1 MTDALPRILVLD
13 DDISFLEQMPDI
25 LDGLGE
31 VDCFRTIDQGLAAV
45 SARYYDVAILDLN
58 FENDE
63 RTGLDVFRRI
73 QAMDRG
79 IDVIMIT
86 GETDPRRIF
95 EMVNSG
101 IHRFVPKL
109 ADVAEIQTQVS
120 NVLEERSIR
129 RRMLA
134 QAQIPD
140 GGTAL
145 IGRSPAMN
153 KVREQIAHIVESGV
167 RDVLVQG
174 ETGTGK
180 EVVAR
185 YIASQADRS
194 GRFLPVNCGG
204 LSENL
209 IQSELFGHVRGAFTG
224 ADREKK
230 GIFEAAGG
238 GYVFLDEIGDMPL
251 SQQPKLLRAI
261 QERMIQRL
269 GEVEERPVS
278 FRTISATH
286 VSLKKAVE
294 EGRFREDLYFR
305 ISKEVI
311 VVPPLRERIE
321 DLKELVMHFLARQ
334 SKKCTVTDE
343 AISLLQSFD
352 WPGNIRQLE
361 GVVESMVVRCE
372 GVIRPAH
379 VLRAVPE
386 LAGLGTLQIKK
397 AVVGTYGVQLIA
409 KEKQRFQKAIL
420 EANGDRTR
428 AAELLGL
435 SRATFFRKL
444 KELGL
449 VQTRRQRSLNLD
461 GAKLPH

>member
-1 MTDALPRILVLD
+1 MSEYIARILVLD

-25 LDGLGE
+25 LDGFGE
-31 VDCFRTIDQGLAAV
+31 VDCFRTIDQGLAAI
-45 SARYYDVAILDLN
+45 SSKFYDVAVLDLN
-58 FENDE
+58 FENE
-63 RTGLDVFRRI
+63 KRTGLDVFRRVL
-73 QAMDRG
+73 ALDRG

-95 EMVNSG
+95 EMVNAG

-109 ADVAEIQTQVS
+109 ADVKEIQLQVKTI
-120 NVLEERSIR
+120 LEERSIR
-129 RRMLA
+129 RHMLTHSM
-134 QAQIPD
+134 IPN
-140 GGTAL
+140 GGSAL
-145 IGRSPAMN
+145 IGQSPEMLRI
-153 KVREQIAHIVESGV
+153 REQIAHVIESGV
-167 RDVLVQG
+167 RDILIQG

-185 YIASQADRS
+185 YIAAHADRS

-251 SQQPKLLRAI
+251 SQQPKLLRTL
-261 QERMIQRL
+261 QDRKIQRL
-269 GEVEERPVS
+269 GEVEERSVS

-311 VVPPLRERIE
+311 VVPPLRERSE
-321 DLKELVMHFLARQ
+321 DLRALVLHFLAKL
-334 SKKCTVTDE
+334 SKKCVVTDE
-343 AISLLQSFD
+343 AIILLQCYD

-361 GVVESMVVRCE
+361 SVVESMAVRCD

-379 VLRAVPE
+379 VLRALPD
-386 LAGLGTLQIKK
+386 LASIGTLQIKK
-397 AVVGTYGVQLIA
+397 AAVGNYGVQLINR
-409 KEKQRFQKAIL
+409 ERQRFQKAIL
-420 EANGDRTR
+420 EANGDRTH
-428 AAELLGL
+428 AAEILGF

-449 VQTRRQRSLNLD
+449 VQTRRQRSLNVE
-461 GAKLPH
+461 GAKRSQ